1 MKKIITAIDNSE
13 INEMLKK
20 EYEIISKDILYKE
33 GILEQLQKTKSVDI
47 IIIDERIDGLI
58 KLNTLIKKIKEKVK
72 NIEIII
78 ITDNKNRVYEETK
91 RYKRIQIY
99 ETNKIKIKKLE
110 SLINSKTEKIK
121 ERKQNTSNI
130 ISISGAEGTGKTM
143 TSIVFSELNLKS
155 NNLLV
160 DFNTIENQNISLIF
174 NKENNS
180 NIQSINKELKFI
192 STNKVSVLKNKLENE
207 NFENI
212 IIDLG
217 NKIDKKEKEEILNKS
232 NKNLI
237 LLESNL
243 IGIKKCKNIIN
254 YYMEELKIKEEKIKI
269 IINKKNENSIDKKI
283 IKNIFKKIEI
293 IGEIKNNNNYNKLM
307 NKTFKNLSI
316 NIKKEEKENIRKII
330 KKATLI

>member
-20 EYEIISKDILYKE
+20 EHEIISKDILYKE

-99 ETNKIKIKKLE
+99 ETNKIRIKKLE
-110 SLINSKTEKIK
+110 SLINSKTEIMK

>member
-20 EYEIISKDILYKE
+20 EHEIISKDILYKE

-99 ETNKIKIKKLE
+99 ETNKIRIKKLE
-110 SLINSKTEKIK
+110 SLINSKTEIMK

-130 ISISGAEGTGKTM
+130 RSISGAEGTGKTM

>member
-20 EYEIISKDILYKE
+20 EHEIISKDILYKE

-47 IIIDERIDGLI
+47 IIIAERIDGLI

-91 RYKRIQIY
+91 RYKIY

-254 YYMEELKIKEEKIKI
+254 YYMKELKIKEEKIKI